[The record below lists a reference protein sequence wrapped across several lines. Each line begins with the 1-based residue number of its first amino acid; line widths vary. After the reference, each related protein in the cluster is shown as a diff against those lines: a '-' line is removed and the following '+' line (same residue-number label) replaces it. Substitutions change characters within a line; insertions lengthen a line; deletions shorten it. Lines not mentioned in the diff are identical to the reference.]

1 MRKKGICLFSLLLV
15 AISSVS
21 AFAGGAVNRTNWS
34 VEYIRSL
41 NRNAATDYADIA
53 LYNPAGTVHM
63 DPGGYVNASV
73 HYFPKRYK
81 NDITSGPFEGTYR
94 SNEPSAVPGLFTVYN
109 ADQWALY
116 FGVSNMLGGGKVNF
130 KDGSLTT
137 ASIGAESI
145 AQPPYDAILSQNIK
159 AEQQGLGYTV
169 GGALK
174 LNDNISLSMGIR
186 YVDAKK
192 EARGGAT
199 LVDLTGQ
206 FPDFTGEVDY
216 EWDATGIGAIL
227 GINYTPSRSTT
238 IAARYETR
246 TSLRYRYTV
255 NADDFG
261 VLASQGITT
270 GTKKREDL
278 PAVLGIGISH
288 QFNPKFRAAS
298 SLTYYFNSDADWDGD
313 QRKFNNGYD
322 VGLALEYAF
331 TPELL
336 GSIGYMYTDIGIKSR
351 HKNDI
356 FANRPENPNL
366 DAHTIG
372 FGGAYRLRPDL
383 AFNAAAGQVF
393 YDDDDISTPIG
404 DVTYEKVIY
413 FFAFGVQYKFM

>member
-1 MRKKGICLFSLLLV
+1 MEKRICLFSIFLIT
-15 AISSVS
+15 ISAVS

-34 VEYIRSL
+34 AEYIRTL
-41 NRNAATDYADIA
+41 NRNAATDYADIV

-63 DPGGYVNASV
+63 NPGGYVNVSA
-73 HYFPKRYK
+73 HYFTKRYK
-81 NDITSGPFEGTYR
+81 NDITTGPFEGTYR
-94 SNEPSAVPGLFTVYN
+94 SNEPSVVPGLFTVYN

-116 FGVSNMLGGGKVNF
+116 FGVSNMLGGGKVDF
-130 KDGSLTT
+130 KDGNLTT
-137 ASIGAESI
+137 ATIGAGVI
-145 AQPPYDAILSQNIK
+145 QATPYDAILSQNIK

-169 GGALK
+169 GGAIQ

-199 LVDLTGQ
+199 LVDLTGPA
-206 FPDFTGEVDY
+206 PDLTGEVDY
-216 EWDATGIGAIL
+216 EWDAQGIGAIL
-227 GINYTPSRSTT
+227 GINYTPTPNTT

-255 NADDFG
+255 IADDFD
-261 VLASQGITT
+261 VLANQGINT
-270 GTKKREDL
+270 GTKRREDL
-278 PAVLGIGISH
+278 PAVLGIGVSQ
-288 QFNPKFRAAS
+288 QFSPKFRVAS

-313 QRKFNNGYD
+313 HRKFNNGYD

-336 GSIGYMYTDIGIKSR
+336 GSVGYMYTDIGIKSR
-351 HKNDI
+351 YKDDI

-366 DAHTIG
+366 DAHTVG
-372 FGGAYRLRPDL
+372 FGGAYWLRPDL
-383 AFNAAAGQVF
+383 AFNAAAGRVF

-413 FFAFGVQYKFM
+413 FLAFGVQYKFM